1 MSVKAKLIEILSVPI
16 HPRIGADPAEVVADY
31 LLDNGVTIPV
41 RCKDCK
47 HWAFTC
53 DNMGDCQNPRFA
65 IPDTVDPTMCA
76 HEFCALGERKEV

>member
-1 MSVKAKLIEILSVPI
+1 MNVKEKLIEILSVPI
-16 HPRIGADPAEVVADY
+16 YPHEQADLAEAVADF

-53 DNMGDCQNPRFA
+53 DNMGNCQNPRFA
-65 IPDTVDPTMCA
+65 IPGTVDPTMCA
-76 HEFCALGERKEV
+76 HEFCALGEREET